1 MVWIKFILI
10 LIIFNAFNTH
20 KTRSL
25 DANNEFIVQFN
36 DTKFMVLLYLKE
48 KIQITLMEIEVISS
62 TYYYIELTL
71 ETLCKYNK
79 IFKQYDTL
87 KDAYDCIKKLFEKE
101 KIKIYNTDNNFSLGF
116 IMNSASCD
124 NEEVIFKLS
133 EKKMNKD
140 EINEKVR
147 IETNILTNK
156 VKTLEEENKELKNK
170 INEYDIRLGYLELKD
185 EYIDTK
191 ILTKKSQLIP
201 IINELEEKYKK
212 KNIKFYNKYRASK
225 DGNKYDNLHTIL
237 QSKNFQN
244 LLLLFHTTKDLKF
257 GIFLYEKIKTN
268 SQNSYQ
274 YNYNYNYNYNHN
286 YENNKSI
293 EPKTFIFSI
302 NNNKIYDI
310 EKSDKIICF
319 NNKCSNDDSRK
330 ECLINFCNN
339 NLLNSEKNMDYI
351 NKLENITNDEMNGG
365 EKYFNLQEIEVFDV
379 SYTDSS

>member
-48 KIQITLMEIEVISS
+48 NIQITLMEIEVISS

-170 INEYDIRLGYLELKD
+170 INEYDIRLGYLELKA

-212 KNIKFYNKYRASK
+212 KNIKFDNKYRASK

-339 NLLNSEKNMDYI
+339 NLLNNEKNMDYI

-365 EKYFNLQEIEVFDV
+365 E
-379 SYTDSS
+379 